1 MVGINTFNIEGWVE
15 RGRTRGFVYELVEIG
30 SEVFNLA
37 TKLFLDEVHFGMK
50 GRNVIIHF
58 GPKGSKVSTQLL
70 IGFFLAGRSHGISG
84 K

>member
-1 MVGINTFNIEGWVE
+1 MTVQRLVGINTFNIEGWVE

-50 GRNVIIHF
+50 GRNVVIHF
-58 GPKGSKVSTQLL
+58 GLKSNKVNTQLL
-70 IGFFLAGRSHGISG
+70 NGFLLVGGSH
-84 K
+84 